1 MVEPVAP
8 DPGVTVPETSAD
20 RSAIRLYTEHY
31 LIRGRL
37 ATPGEL
43 TSVLNAAGERLE
55 LEAAVYDEFGSRE
68 IVAQVPWVEVN
79 LGLVL
84 IAALD
89 GEWAPAAEIVA
100 AQARDE
106 VLVGLPPFRVTGRL
120 ASRGAGSGDLRAAL
134 RKGVQRFIRIEEAT
148 FWSEAL
154 NEPRTHAPWLAVNSA
169 RAHLIAPH
177 QERDVWAGADGFQA
191 AATQGESSGLAQP
204 AGGDIWIV
212 DSPGE
217 PSEVR

>member
-89 GEWAPAAEIVA
+89 EEWAPAAEIVA

-120 ASRGAGSGDLRAAL
+120 ASRGAGSSEFRPAAELQRLVNAAGVTKGRRVIAYDTTGVGAAKLAFALALLGYEDVGVYDGGWAEWGERTDLP
-134 RKGVQRFIRIEEAT
+134 IE
-148 FWSEAL
+148 
-154 NEPRTHAPWLAVNSA
+154 R
-169 RAHLIAPH
+169 
-177 QERDVWAGADGFQA
+177 
-191 AATQGESSGLAQP
+191 
-204 AGGDIWIV
+204 
-212 DSPGE
+212 
-217 PSEVR
+217 